1 MFESPTRRTA
11 LAIAVT
17 LVVGAGTAGCAE
29 AQRWQTISASRQQQG
44 GEKAL
49 DVEVEYGAGRL
60 TVAPADRPLL
70 YQFRLRYDESQV
82 TPLAEY
88 DRQTGALRLGVE
100 SRDGKRGI
108 RAGRVRE
115 ESRADVHLTRDV
127 PLDLNLKFG
136 AGEADIDLG
145 GLSLRRLH
153 LATGATETRVA
164 FRTPNRVPAE
174 DVRLEAGAASF
185 EVVGLGNARAQRF
198 EFQGGVGE
206 TVLDFSGAWD
216 RNASASVKMG
226 IGSLTLRFPRDLGV
240 RIVKDSFLTSFDGSG
255 MVRRGGAYYSRNWA
269 SARNRLTIQ
278 VSAALGSI
286 DIDWIDS

>member
-1 MFESPTRRTA
+1 MFEPLSRRTVLAFA
-11 LAIAVT
+11 LVLAG
-17 LVVGAGTAGCAE
+17 GAGAAGCAD
-29 AQRWQTISASRQQQG
+29 AQSWRTISSSRQQLG

-60 TVAPADRPLL
+60 TVSPADRPLL
-70 YQFRLRYDESQV
+70 YQFRMRYDEAQV
-82 TPLAEY
+82 APLTTY
-88 DRQTGALRLGVE
+88 DRRTGALRLGME

-108 RAGRVRE
+108 RMNRVHE

-127 PLDLNLKFG
+127 PLDLSLRFG
-136 AGEADIDLG
+136 AGEANIDLG
-145 GLSLRRLH
+145 GLAVRRLRM
-153 LATGATETRVA
+153 ATGASETRVA
-164 FRTPNRVPAE
+164 FRTPNRVAAE
-174 DVRLEAGAASF
+174 EVSMEAGAASF
-185 EVVGLGNARAQRF
+185 EVSGLGNARAQRF

-226 IGSLTLRFPRDLGV
+226 IGSLTLRFPRELGV

-255 MVRRGGAYYSRNWA
+255 MVKRGGAYYSRNWE
-269 SARNRLTIQ
+269 SAQNRLTVS

-286 DIDWIDS
+286 EIDWIDS